1 MSEVIR
7 VERLTRRYGAKL
19 ALNDVSL
26 SLQKGK
32 VLGLVGENGAG
43 KTTLI
48 KHILGLL
55 TAQQGQV
62 RVFGLDPVENP
73 VSVLGNIGY
82 LAEEDGLPS
91 WMRVHELQRYFQGF
105 YPNWD
110 QTYAEG
116 LREQF
121 RIDRRAKIGQL
132 SKGQRARVGLMAAL
146 AYRPDLLLLDEP
158 SSGLDP
164 IVRREILTSIVRAV
178 ASENR
183 TVLFSSHLLSEI
195 EMVADEVAMIRD
207 GEILFCD
214 ELDAVKRSHQR
225 VTLCFEQQRISPPE
239 LQDTFCWEGYGRE
252 WTCLFGGN
260 ALTLDAAAALAGATI
275 VQQDW
280 LTLDEI
286 FIARSATEVSHQ

>member
-1 MSEVIR
+1 VTDILQ
-7 VERLTRRYGAKL
+7 VDHVTRRFGEKT
-19 ALNDVSL
+19 ALKDVSL
-26 SLQKGK
+26 RLEKGK
-32 VLGLVGENGAG
+32 VLGLIGENGAG

-55 TAQQGQV
+55 KAQQGTV
-62 RVFGLDPVENP
+62 RVFGLDPVEDP
-73 VSVLGNIGY
+73 AGVLANIGY
-82 LAEEDGLPS
+82 LAEEDGLPG

-105 YPNWD
+105 YPRWD
-110 QTYAEG
+110 QEYAEG
-116 LREQF
+116 LRLNF
-121 RIDRRAKIGQL
+121 KIDRRAKIGQL

-178 ASENR
+178 ASEDR

-195 EMVADEVAMIRD
+195 EMVADEVAMIRE

-214 ELDAVKRSHQR
+214 ELDSVKQSHRR
-225 VTLCFEQQRISPPE
+225 VALSFDQERRSPPE
-239 LQDTFCWEGYGRE
+239 IPEAFCWEGGGRE
-252 WTCLFGGN
+252 WTCLFGGCGP
-260 ALTLDAAAALAGATI
+260 TLDAAVALVGARI
-275 VQQDW
+275 VENDW

-286 FIARSATEVSHQ
+286 FLARSAPEASHP

>member
-1 MSEVIR
+1 MTDILR
-7 VERLTRRYGAKL
+7 VDHLSRRFGEKQ
-19 ALNDVSL
+19 ALKDVSL
-26 SLQKGK
+26 NLKKGK
-32 VLGLVGENGAG
+32 VLGLIGENGAG

-55 TAQQGQV
+55 TAQEGSV
-62 RVFGLDPVENP
+62 RVFGLDPVQDP
-73 VSVLGNIGY
+73 ATVLANIGY

-105 YPNWD
+105 YANWD
-110 QTYAEG
+110 QAYAED
-116 LREQF
+116 LREKF
-121 RIDRRAKIGQL
+121 RIDRKAKIGQL

-146 AYRPDLLLLDEP
+146 AYRPELLLLDEP

-195 EMVADEVAMIRD
+195 EMVADEVAMIRN

-214 ELDAVKRSHQR
+214 ELDAVKQSHRRVTLTFAEQR
-225 VTLCFEQQRISPPE
+225 VTPPE
-239 LQDTFCWEGYGRE
+239 MPDAFCWEGGGRE
-252 WTCLFGGN
+252 WTCLFGVR
-260 ALTLDAAAALAGATI
+260 APTIEAAAALVGAT
-275 VQQDW
+275 VVEQDW

-286 FIARSATEVSHQ
+286 FMARSAGEVGHP

>member
-1 MSEVIR
+1 VTDIIK
-7 VERLTRRYGAKL
+7 VDHVTRRFGEKI

-26 SLQKGK
+26 TLDKGK
-32 VLGLVGENGAG
+32 VLGLIGENGAG

-55 TAQQGQV
+55 TAQQGTV
-62 RVFGLDPVENP
+62 RVFGLDPVADP
-73 VSVLGNIGY
+73 AGVLGNVGY
-82 LAEEDGLPS
+82 LAEEDGLPG

-105 YPNWD
+105 YKGWD
-110 QTYAEG
+110 QVYAED
-116 LREQF
+116 LRQKF
-121 RIDRRAKIGQL
+121 KIDRKAKIAQL

-146 AYRPDLLLLDEP
+146 AYRPELLLLDEP

-178 ASENR
+178 ASEDR

-214 ELDAVKRSHQR
+214 TLDAVKQSHRR
-225 VTLCFEQQRISPPE
+225 VTISFEEPRSIPPE
-239 LQDTFCWEGYGRE
+239 VPDALCWEGGGRE
-252 WTCLFGGN
+252 WTCLFGGYGP
-260 ALTLDAAAALAGATI
+260 AIDAAAVVAGGR
-275 VQQDW
+275 VVEQDW

-286 FIARSATEVSHQ
+286 FMARSAPEASHS

>member
-1 MSEVIR
+1 MTDILR
-7 VERLTRRYGAKL
+7 VEHLSRKFGEKL

-26 SLQKGK
+26 TLKKGK
-32 VLGLVGENGAG
+32 VLGLIGENGAG

-55 TAQQGQV
+55 AAQEGSV
-62 RVFGLDPVENP
+62 HVFGLNP
-73 VSVLGNIGY
+73 VQDPATVLANIGY

-105 YPNWD
+105 YANWD
-110 QTYAEG
+110 QAYAEDM
-116 LREQF
+116 REKF
-121 RIDRRAKIGQL
+121 RIDRRARIGQL

-146 AYRPDLLLLDEP
+146 AYRPELLLLDEP

-178 ASENR
+178 ANENR

-214 ELDAVKRSHQR
+214 ELDAVKQSHRR
-225 VTLCFEQQRISPPE
+225 VTLSFDETRSAPPNVP
-239 LQDTFCWEGYGRE
+239 DAFCWEGGGRE
-252 WTCLFGGN
+252 WRCLYSGR
-260 ALTLDAAAALAGATI
+260 TTTIDAAAALVGARI
-275 VQQDW
+275 VEQDW
-280 LTLDEI
+280 PTLDEI
-286 FIARSATEVSHQ
+286 FLARSGGEVSHS

>member
-1 MSEVIR
+1 MTDILR
-7 VERLTRRYGAKL
+7 VDRVTRKFGEKI
-19 ALNDVSL
+19 ALNNVSL
-26 SLQKGK
+26 TLQKGK
-32 VLGLVGENGAG
+32 VLGLIGENGAG

-55 TAQQGQV
+55 KAQQGTV
-62 RVFGLDPVENP
+62 RVFGLDPVEDP
-73 VSVLGNIGY
+73 AGVLGNIGY

-105 YPNWD
+105 YPKWD
-110 QTYAEG
+110 QVYAED
-116 LREQF
+116 LREKF
-121 RIDRRAKIGQL
+121 KIDRRAKIGEL

-207 GEILFCD
+207 GEMLFCD
-214 ELDAVKRSHQR
+214 TLDTVKQSHRR
-225 VTLCFEQQRISPPE
+225 VTLCFEEARKSPPDMP
-239 LQDTFCWEGYGRE
+239 DTFCWEGSGQE
-252 WTCLFGGN
+252 WTCFFSGN
-260 ALTLDAAAALAGATI
+260 SPTIDAAAVLTGARI
-275 VQQDW
+275 VEQDW

-286 FIARSATEVSHQ
+286 FLARSAPEAGHS

>member
-1 MSEVIR
+1 VTEILKVDR
-7 VERLTRRYGAKL
+7 VTRKFGEKT
-19 ALNDVSL
+19 ALNNVSL
-26 SLQKGK
+26 TLEKGK
-32 VLGLVGENGAG
+32 VLGLIGENGAG

-55 TAQQGQV
+55 KAQQGTV
-62 RVFGLDPVENP
+62 RVFGLDPVEDP
-73 VSVLGNIGY
+73 AGVLGNIGY
-82 LAEEDGLPS
+82 LAEEDGLPG

-105 YPNWD
+105 YPAWD
-110 QTYAEG
+110 QAYSED
-116 LREQF
+116 LREKF
-121 RIDRRAKIGQL
+121 KIDRRAKIGQL

-146 AYRPDLLLLDEP
+146 AYRPELLLLDEP

-214 ELDAVKRSHQR
+214 TLDAVKHSHR
-225 VTLCFEQQRISPPE
+225 RITICFEEPRTSPPE
-239 LQDTFCWEGYGRE
+239 MPDAFSWEGGGRE

-260 ALTLDAAAALAGATI
+260 SPTFDASAVLAGARI
-275 VQQDW
+275 VEQDW

-286 FIARSATEVSHQ
+286 FMARSATEATHR

>member
-1 MSEVIR
+1 MTEILR
-7 VERLTRRYGAKL
+7 VDHVTRKFGEKT
-19 ALNDVSL
+19 ALKDVSL
-26 SLQKGK
+26 TLEEGK
-32 VLGLVGENGAG
+32 VLGLIGENGAG

-48 KHILGLL
+48 THILGLL
-55 TAQQGQV
+55 KAQEGTV
-62 RVFGLDPVENP
+62 RVFGLDPVEDP
-73 VSVLGNIGY
+73 AGVLGNIGY
-82 LAEEDGLPS
+82 LAEEDGLPG

-105 YPNWD
+105 YPAWD
-110 QTYAEG
+110 QTYAED
-116 LREQF
+116 LREKF
-121 RIDRRAKIGQL
+121 KIDRRAKIGQL

-195 EMVADEVAMIRD
+195 EMVADQVAMIRD

-214 ELDAVKRSHQR
+214 ELDAVKQSHRR
-225 VTLCFEQQRISPPE
+225 VTLCFEEERVTHPDIA
-239 LQDTFCWEGYGRE
+239 DAFCWEGDGRE
-252 WTCLFGGN
+252 WTCLFSGCRP
-260 ALTLDAAAALAGATI
+260 TIDAAAVLAGARI
-275 VQQDW
+275 EEQDW

-286 FIARSATEVSHQ
+286 FLARSAPEESHS

>member
-1 MSEVIR
+1 MSEILR
-7 VERLTRRYGAKL
+7 IEHLTRRFGDKI
-19 ALNDVSL
+19 ALNKVSL
-26 SLQKGK
+26 SLQKGR
-32 VLGLVGENGAG
+32 VLGLIGENGAG

-55 TAQQGQV
+55 TAQEGTV
-62 RVFGLDPVENP
+62 RVFGLDPVADP
-73 VSVLGNIGY
+73 AGVLGNIGY

-91 WMRVHELQRYFQGF
+91 WMRVYELQRYFQGF
-105 YPNWD
+105 YPRWD
-110 QTYAEG
+110 QAYAEE
-116 LREQF
+116 LRDKF
-121 RIDRRAKIGQL
+121 KIDRRAKIGQL

-146 AYRPDLLLLDEP
+146 SYRPDLLLLDEP

-178 ASENR
+178 ANENR

-214 ELDAVKRSHQR
+214 DLDSVKRSHLR
-225 VTLCFEQQRISPPE
+225 VTLCFDESRAIAPAIPDS
-239 LQDTFCWEGYGRE
+239 FCWEGGGRE

-260 ALTLDAAAALAGATI
+260 SPTLDAAAALTGARI

-286 FIARSATEVSHQ
+286 FLARSAAEASHE